1 MADIFSKFNAGFK
14 GFISAFKSPG
24 EPMRAAMPPG
34 AAPSGWD
41 YPYGYNMN
49 VTPRMNEN
57 ISFDDLRA
65 LADGYDLLRLAIEK
79 RKNQIEAL
87 DWNIVPIDKKD
98 PIAQQISNEVYQ
110 FFKRPDQIT
119 SFGRWQR
126 ALVEDVLVIDAPS
139 IYIRRDLKGDVYSF
153 ELIDG
158 ATIKRNIDE
167 TGRTPLPPLPAY
179 QQILEGMPAVD
190 LTTDELLYFPRNQR
204 THKVY
209 GYSNVEQIIMTV
221 NLAIRRQMYQLGYY
235 TEGNI
240 PEAFVSCPA
249 DWGLE
254 QIVSFQG
261 YWDELFLKNQ
271 NLKRKARFVP
281 AGATPTFY
289 KENPLKDQFDEW
301 LARIIS
307 YSLDLPP
314 TALVKETNRA
324 TAETTQDA
332 GKAEGMASL
341 SKYLKEIMDILIQDY
356 MGYKG
361 IEFRYMEEEA
371 QKPLEQAQI
380 NEIYTKNSILTA
392 DEIREDLGRDPL
404 TDQQKVIL
412 EKAKNSA
419 VNPYM
424 LYGVLTT
431 DEIREVL
438 GRPPLSNQQRIE
450 VEAMRQERANKQQGG
465 SDEAFK
471 NKVQKVVAKKKIR
484 KLPPNQPDL
493 KLHKQTEKMFYEALL
508 KGFAKIK
515 PSFAAR
521 ISTAY
526 EKRVAEIH
534 KLDTE
539 TKQKIVDMILDELDY
554 DGWSVLFD
562 DAAKCLAMIARQ
574 SGAQALKQV
583 EVTDKDITKFV
594 DANAVTWAKE
604 RAAEM
609 VGKKW
614 DGEKLIENPNPRWAI
629 TESTRDYLRGT
640 ISSAVEEGWSPQKLA
655 KEITSNEQIWEDRAK
670 MIAQTELNAA
680 HAEGNLIGWKESGV
694 VKGKQ
699 SLCLHDENYQGDDP
713 CPGNSDAGVIG
724 IDELFPSGDNGPP
737 FHPNCKCVLLPAL
750 DDA

>member
-1 MADIFSKFNAGFK
+1 MADLLSKLGASFQGFVR
-14 GFISAFKSPG
+14 AFRSPG
-24 EPMRAAMPPG
+24 DPMKASMPPG
-34 AAPSGWD
+34 TTPAGWD
-41 YPYGYNMN
+41 FPYGYNLN
-49 VTPRMNEN
+49 TSPRQNEP
-57 ISFDDLRA
+57 IGFDELRT
-65 LADGYDLLRLAIEK
+65 LADSYDLLRLAIEK

-98 PIAQQISNEVYQ
+98 PVAQQISNEVYQ

-153 ELIDG
+153 DLIDG

-179 QQILEGMPAVD
+179 QQIIEGMPAVD
-190 LTTDELLYFPRNQR
+190 LTIGELLYFPRNQR

-221 NLAIRRQMYQLGYY
+221 NIAIRRQMYQLGYY

-240 PEAFVSCPA
+240 PEAFITCPA

-254 QIVSFQG
+254 QITAFQG
-261 YWDELFLKNQ
+261 YWDALFIKNQ

-341 SKYLKEIMDILIQDY
+341 SKYMKEIMDILIQDY
-356 MGYKG
+356 MGHKG
-361 IEFRYMEEEA
+361 IEFKYMEEEA
-371 QKPLEQAQI
+371 QKPLEQAQV
-380 NEIYTKNSILTA
+380 NEIYARNGVLTA
-392 DEIREDLGRDPL
+392 NEIREDLGRDPL
-404 TDQQKVIL
+404 TDEQKAEL
-412 EKAKNSA
+412 EKAKMSSGQSD
-419 VNPYM
+419 PYM
-424 LYGVLTT
+424 MNGYNL
-431 DEIREVL
+431 L
-438 GRPPLSNQQRIE
+438 GAAKVEKISKKKRLQPLMPDFK
-450 VEAMRQERANKQQGG
+450 MRQQVE
-465 SDEAFK
+465 
-471 NKVQKVVAKKKIR
+471 
-484 KLPPNQPDL
+484 L
-493 KLHKQTEKMFYEALL
+493 KLYQAILN
-508 KGFAKIK
+508 GFTKIK
-515 PSFAAR
+515 PSFAKQ
-521 ISTAY
+521 ICTAY
-526 EKRVAEIH
+526 EKATVEIH
-534 KLDTE
+534 KLDDK
-539 TKQKIVDMILDELDY
+539 TKKKVTDMILDELDY
-554 DGWSVLFD
+554 DGWSILFD
-562 DAAKCLAMIARQ
+562 DAAECLGAIAKQ
-574 SGAQALKQV
+574 SGTQALKQV

-594 DANAVTWAKE
+594 DANAVTWAKK

-609 VGKKW
+609 VGKRW
-614 DGEKLIENPNPRWAI
+614 DGEHLIDNPNPRWAI
-629 TESTRDYLRGT
+629 TDSTREYLRGT

-694 VKGKQ
+694 VAGKQ
-699 SLCLHDENYQGDDP
+699 SLCLHSEDYAGDDP
-713 CPGNSDAGVIG
+713 CPGNSDAGVIP
-724 IDELFPSGDNGPP
+724 IDELFPSGDNAPP
-737 FHPNCKCVLLPAL
+737 FHPNCKCVLLPVLAEER
-750 DDA
+750 